1 MSTKLN
7 LASKP
12 FSNRSLPW
20 VVTALVISVS
30 LVCLVFIVRATR
42 QANAQ
47 AHSVQNDLNTLS
59 RQEQDLRQQAQAV
72 KSSLTT
78 EQLQT
83 LSAAH
88 TLVDRKH
95 FSWSRLF
102 ADLESAL
109 PGTVRVKRIAVRG
122 VATRA
127 NETLAELELAVVA
140 KNPATV
146 TDMIAEMDRA
156 GVFHAEL
163 RSQNLQRG
171 RGESGAEYELYV
183 VYRPRAGA
191 PTDTVASASVHPSG
205 SRAPEGGGR

>member
-1 MSTKLN
+1 MATKLN
-7 LASKP
+7 LATKP

-20 VVTALVISVS
+20 VVTTFVILLS
-30 LVCLVFIVRATR
+30 LASLILIVRATS
-42 QANAQ
+42 QARAQ
-47 AHSVQNDLNTLS
+47 SEVVQNDINRLS
-59 RQEQDLRQQAQAV
+59 QKEQALRKLAEAV
-72 KSSLTT
+72 KNSLTT

-83 LSAAH
+83 LEAAH

-122 VATRA
+122 VATR
-127 NETLAELELAVVA
+127 NEETLAELELTVVA
-140 KNPATV
+140 KSPATV
-146 TDMIAEMDRA
+146 TDMIADMDRTGIFQA
-156 GVFHAEL
+156 DL

-183 VYRPRAGA
+183 VYRPRAGS
-191 PTDTVASASVHPSG
+191 PLTSSPLASVKPTVSG
-205 SRAPEGGGR
+205 GDSQ

>member
-1 MSTKLN
+1 MPTKLN

-20 VVTALVISVS
+20 VVTTMIVVIS
-30 LVCLVFIVRATR
+30 LVCLVFIVRATGR
-42 QANAQ
+42 ANAQ
-47 AHSVQNDLNTLS
+47 AAAVQKDINDLNQ
-59 RQEQDLRQQAQAV
+59 QEVALRKQADLI
-72 KSSLTT
+72 KNSLTA

-83 LSAAH
+83 LAAAH

-122 VATRA
+122 VTTRGD
-127 NETLAELELAVVA
+127 ETLADLELTVVA
-140 KNPATV
+140 KTPATV
-146 TDMIAEMDRA
+146 TEMIAEMDRG

-163 RSQNLQRG
+163 RSQTLSRG
-171 RGESGAEYELYV
+171 RGETGAEYELAV
-183 VYRPRAGA
+183 IYRPRAGA
-191 PTDTVASASVHPSG
+191 ATEAVASTSPTTGDVA
-205 SRAPEGGGR
+205 RGGVR

>member
-1 MSTKLN
+1 MPTKLN

-20 VVTALVISVS
+20 VVTAVIITVS
-30 LVCLVFIVRATR
+30 LASLVFIVRSTR
-42 QANAQ
+42 LANAQ
-47 AHSVQNDLNTLS
+47 ANSIQNDINNLS
-59 RQEQDLRQQAQAV
+59 RQEHDLRQQAQAV
-72 KSSLTT
+72 KNSLTA

-109 PGTVRVKRIAVRG
+109 PGNVRVKRIAVRG
-122 VATRA
+122 IATRGD
-127 NETLAELELAVVA
+127 ETLAELELTVVS
-140 KNPATV
+140 KSPDTV
-146 TDMIAEMDRA
+146 TQMIAEMDRA

-163 RSQNLQRG
+163 RLQNLQRG
-171 RGESGAEYELYV
+171 RGEIGSEYELYV
-183 VYRPRAGA
+183 VYRPRAGS
-191 PTDTVASASVHPSG
+191 PVDTVASASVGPSG
-205 SRAPEGGGR
+205 SQVAKGDGQ